1 MKLLAGIASNRPQHR
16 FWCGNGFHFWK
27 GFLACSLSLLIWI
40 ETVRERKLGFNCELP
55 NSLPHTHTN
64 SATEKK
70 LTRKN
75 AFYGQVF
82 CTVVTKRFGGFQKH
96 LVFVLNVKIK
106 DRMRPKEFSFPRRE
120 DRLPSTSFLQAC
132 IKDVLG
138 VTKRCSSGSQRSNL
152 KKWKL
157 HFNFCLLNKKF
168 FPLFE
173 CWWKKLV
180 GKGKITVQ
188 PHLMI
193 FQATIFSSLSQPL
206 SRQWLWRYSICSI
219 LEALFESGGCFYYF
233 LVDFV
238 VTMRV
243 GGGEGNLK

>member
-1 MKLLAGIASNRPQHR
+1 MKLLAGIGHPIVHNTVSHQRY
-16 FWCGNGFHFWK
+16 GNGFHFWK

-55 NSLPHTHTN
+55 TAYPTHKFGN
-64 SATEKK
+64 RKKK

-82 CTVVTKRFGGFQKH
+82 CTVVTKRFGGFPKR
-96 LVFVLNVKIK
+96 LVFVLNLKIK
-106 DRMRPKEFSFPRRE
+106 DRMRPKEFSFPQRE

-173 CWWKKLV
+173 CWWKKFYF
-180 GKGKITVQ
+180 KG
-188 PHLMI
+188 
-193 FQATIFSSLSQPL
+193 
-206 SRQWLWRYSICSI
+206 
-219 LEALFESGGCFYYF
+219 LEWVREI
-233 LVDFV
+233 
-238 VTMRV
+238 
-243 GGGEGNLK
+243 